1 MPSVD
6 IDRILTHLDAIDRV
20 LNSPPYRGRHNDARD
35 AAAQMRR
42 AMENIAADYAGS
54 DYQLH
59 IDRINRIKGLFNS
72 CYYDA
77 VEEKESA
84 LPERETNR
92 PWWRFWR

>member
-1 MPSVD
+1 
-6 IDRILTHLDAIDRV
+6 
-20 LNSPPYRGRHNDARD
+20 
-35 AAAQMRR
+35 
-42 AMENIAADYAGS
+42 MENIAADYAGS